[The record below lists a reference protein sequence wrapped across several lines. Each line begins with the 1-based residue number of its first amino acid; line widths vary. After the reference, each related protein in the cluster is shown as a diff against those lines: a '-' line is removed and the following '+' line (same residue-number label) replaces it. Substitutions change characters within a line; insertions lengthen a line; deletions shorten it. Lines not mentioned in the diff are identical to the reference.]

1 MNKPFR
7 TSTHRHAEIGRATR
21 TVDKERRRPVPAVC
35 LLVVLLALL
44 SQGCQSPPASVRREQ
59 TVGQTPMILSAGDV
73 VSVSFA
79 GTPELD
85 QSQKIR
91 SDGKISLPLVGEVQ
105 AAGKGPGELQDDLTS
120 LYKPHLQNA
129 TILVRLQATSSV
141 VYVSGAVGRQGKIV
155 LERPMTA
162 LEAIMEA
169 GGFSPGLANT
179 KKVLLIRKE
188 DGRYQTQVLDLSP
201 TQSIRPVFYLKPYDM
216 LIVQEKMF

>member
-1 MNKPFR
+1 
-7 TSTHRHAEIGRATR
+7 
-21 TVDKERRRPVPAVC
+21 
-35 LLVVLLALL
+35 
-44 SQGCQSPPASVRREQ
+44 
-59 TVGQTPMILSAGDV
+59 MILSAGDV